1 MRLLFHFLLLFISIR
16 FLLSQTYISLKEGE
30 EVFVASSSLHYEA
43 TIQPSS
49 NSVKF
54 YISSYIGSCSLKFET
69 GVDYTQNDVHGQI
82 IYTIT
87 SPQSQYHFDVIK
99 TNNDVC
105 SLMFLTDNSAQV
117 LITDN
122 VQKIFPISKQDGMV
136 KFNYTNKVSEKKEN
150 IVFRIQSL
158 ECTSTFSINGTDY
171 EASKYTQKS
180 LSSTDELYSLD
191 HIIFSVGVDSFDVS
205 SSEYC
210 TVLITVGELVNNI
223 TITEGAIHDLSF
235 SKNMTSFGFHL
246 RKVASSPYFSIDMP
260 IENDIALRVDSF
272 IKGELYQSQRIYK
285 STLFNLASVYEI
297 KCSTFPCDIDVKLSV
312 SSSISN
318 ELNINFIYRTNG
330 ATQPIYL
337 DKNAAMGKGFLY
349 SNNYYYMTI
358 ENNEEG
364 EIYLYSKKG
373 EGTIY
378 AKIVSKGTIEQN
390 ANWNG
395 RVLLPTSD
403 KTNLQFDSVLNKV
416 TYSYNKAS
424 GSCPCEVYINVKN
437 ENFGDGH
444 GMLVNFEYLLYRRT
458 STDDI
463 TSIPLNEYISGNV
476 NEVNQFNYYKV
487 EIPSNLKTNR
497 IIISLKSEFVSLSIK
512 ENSKPSSTDF
522 TWNLPSEGYIT
533 ISSSDISKES
543 FASVTLIIGATIQSN
558 YDSTYSSY
566 RFRISPQYVNSPDV
580 IIADSNEEE
589 FYQTSFTQKYAY
601 FLTTMTP
608 YDEQNEKYF
617 YAYASDNINKYL
629 PIYLTTY
636 RAAAVESALYSTE
649 LDVLFPTKE
658 QYTYQNSIT
667 SYFIIKKTEAI
678 YDEKLYVIIGV
689 YTETPQMITLS
700 TDSKKKF
707 SNIKFDTVRGL
718 YYIGSQMDLGIEAP
732 FDISTCEYTIEVSA
746 IRPNIT
752 MTSNFDSIKNR
763 ELLGNYYFNMNSK
776 KIGGIIIR
784 NDNSSDRFVS
794 MRMIKKAMNTNV
806 NEIQIGNSYI
816 ENYGTNI
823 YQSAF
828 YIKVPKDAVSFKILF
843 TIPNVENFNKEFDMK
858 CYIVSLETIKR
869 YKLDRSIQIE
879 GEEQSMTYLQNNTMS
894 ITINMDVYN
903 KFYGKYLLVTIE
915 KSSTSSITLT
925 SSAISICSYEESYI
939 ETSPRYY
946 HYNII
951 KGVKKNTYLL
961 SPLTVNDNM
970 IKIELA
976 EEAKSS
982 WLKNFAVFYA
992 IEPYSDVLKYKN
1004 DTLLIK
1010 QSEENEYGKRSIIYQ
1025 IDSSLKGKPLILSVY
1040 LEQIGTVEI
1049 SDEVEMKYIIK
1060 YDMKSESFPSPTFN
1074 ATFVQSLFRRKV
1086 KISFNEIFKDSSII
1100 SSCLY
1105 RVILYQYIPQSKA
1118 EDYDTIYYNNT
1129 FKIDEKEVK
1138 GTNQG
1143 KTIDTE
1149 IYLSSSGNYAIN
1161 IIAEYKSKNNDENS
1175 TVAYTSQIVTEPAV
1189 TIESTPQNKFQFYT
1203 LTNIDTKLY
1212 SIERNANEEYIFI
1225 EFNSAT
1231 KTKFDIEAK
1240 LRIAFQ
1246 GYTEQSVVPS
1256 YMNETS
1262 QIQIDKEDFDYGRSL
1277 IILKTSLK
1285 KLLITFYTDGTNDI
1299 TDFAMKYYS
1308 ADSRDKEHR
1317 YTFNNTISS
1326 LNDTNNRLYVQFKE
1340 MFENSAQVQSMKY
1353 AVSLYKKDTITE
1365 QYLMNTIVINKT
1377 LVYQTKEVDGKNNG
1391 ENVGTS
1397 FTVDDTDSV
1406 YIAVLAI
1413 FTMKDGREERISYG
1427 YSKTDPVA
1435 FDINNS
1441 KTYITSVIDSQ
1452 HCPIS
1457 FVINSN
1463 DTSNRV
1469 YEIDISQS
1477 NLNNTLV
1484 VAYEYYSSSPS
1495 YTNSSSIKEIV
1506 SNGIYSNYRRLF
1518 YIETDFDFPITLSIK
1533 TANSTVSQATKI
1545 SFKYKAIN
1553 KVSDIKTFYINK
1565 DFTVR
1570 LSSSKTLQVKWTEV
1584 FNNTDDID
1592 NSTYIVSIYQ
1602 KEKYKDDWELQ
1613 SIEIDDDVENF
1624 NVQGKNIG
1632 GLRTEDFIFTKEYK
1646 EMYVRL
1652 MVRYVTK
1659 DKDERRDL
1667 IGVIELKS
1675 SNAVAWIILIVVTV
1689 ALLIGGIIYFKVIR
1703 KKDSDDTYKKI
1714 MDIQE
1719 MKSDT
1724 KV

>member
-1 MRLLFHFLLLFISIR
+1 M
-16 FLLSQTYISLKEGE
+16 
-30 EVFVASSSLHYEA
+30 
-43 TIQPSS
+43 
-49 NSVKF
+49 
-54 YISSYIGSCSLKFET
+54 
-69 GVDYTQNDVHGQI
+69 
-82 IYTIT
+82 
-87 SPQSQYHFDVIK
+87 
-99 TNNDVC
+99 
-105 SLMFLTDNSAQV
+105 
-117 LITDN
+117 
-122 VQKIFPISKQDGMV
+122 
-136 KFNYTNKVSEKKEN
+136 
-150 IVFRIQSL
+150 
-158 ECTSTFSINGTDY
+158 
-171 EASKYTQKS
+171 
-180 LSSTDELYSLD
+180 
-191 HIIFSVGVDSFDVS
+191 
-205 SSEYC
+205 
-210 TVLITVGELVNNI
+210 
-223 TITEGAIHDLSF
+223 
-235 SKNMTSFGFHL
+235 
-246 RKVASSPYFSIDMP
+246 
-260 IENDIALRVDSF
+260 
-272 IKGELYQSQRIYK
+272 
-285 STLFNLASVYEI
+285 
-297 KCSTFPCDIDVKLSV
+297 
-312 SSSISN
+312 
-318 ELNINFIYRTNG
+318 
-330 ATQPIYL
+330 
-337 DKNAAMGKGFLY
+337 
-349 SNNYYYMTI
+349 
-358 ENNEEG
+358 
-364 EIYLYSKKG
+364 
-373 EGTIY
+373 
-378 AKIVSKGTIEQN
+378 
-390 ANWNG
+390 
-395 RVLLPTSD
+395 
-403 KTNLQFDSVLNKV
+403 
-416 TYSYNKAS
+416 
-424 GSCPCEVYINVKN
+424 
-437 ENFGDGH
+437 
-444 GMLVNFEYLLYRRT
+444 
-458 STDDI
+458 
-463 TSIPLNEYISGNV
+463 
-476 NEVNQFNYYKV
+476 
-487 EIPSNLKTNR
+487 
-497 IIISLKSEFVSLSIK
+497 
-512 ENSKPSSTDF
+512 
-522 TWNLPSEGYIT
+522 
-533 ISSSDISKES
+533 
-543 FASVTLIIGATIQSN
+543 
-558 YDSTYSSY
+558 
-566 RFRISPQYVNSPDV
+566 
-580 IIADSNEEE
+580 
-589 FYQTSFTQKYAY
+589 
-601 FLTTMTP
+601 
-608 YDEQNEKYF
+608 
-617 YAYASDNINKYL
+617 
-629 PIYLTTY
+629 
-636 RAAAVESALYSTE
+636 
-649 LDVLFPTKE
+649 
-658 QYTYQNSIT
+658 
-667 SYFIIKKTEAI
+667 
-678 YDEKLYVIIGV
+678 
-689 YTETPQMITLS
+689 
-700 TDSKKKF
+700 
-707 SNIKFDTVRGL
+707 
-718 YYIGSQMDLGIEAP
+718 
-732 FDISTCEYTIEVSA
+732 
-746 IRPNIT
+746 
-752 MTSNFDSIKNR
+752 
-763 ELLGNYYFNMNSK
+763 
-776 KIGGIIIR
+776 
-784 NDNSSDRFVS
+784 
-794 MRMIKKAMNTNV
+794 
-806 NEIQIGNSYI
+806 
-816 ENYGTNI
+816 
-823 YQSAF
+823 
-828 YIKVPKDAVSFKILF
+828 
-843 TIPNVENFNKEFDMK
+843 
-858 CYIVSLETIKR
+858 
-869 YKLDRSIQIE
+869 
-879 GEEQSMTYLQNNTMS
+879 
-894 ITINMDVYN
+894 
-903 KFYGKYLLVTIE
+903 
-915 KSSTSSITLT
+915 
-925 SSAISICSYEESYI
+925 
-939 ETSPRYY
+939 
-946 HYNII
+946 
-951 KGVKKNTYLL
+951 
-961 SPLTVNDNM
+961 
-970 IKIELA
+970 
-976 EEAKSS
+976 
-982 WLKNFAVFYA
+982 
-992 IEPYSDVLKYKN
+992 
-1004 DTLLIK
+1004 
-1010 QSEENEYGKRSIIYQ
+1010 
-1025 IDSSLKGKPLILSVY
+1025 
-1040 LEQIGTVEI
+1040 
-1049 SDEVEMKYIIK
+1049 
-1060 YDMKSESFPSPTFN
+1060 
-1074 ATFVQSLFRRKV
+1074 
-1086 KISFNEIFKDSSII
+1086 
-1100 SSCLY
+1100 
-1105 RVILYQYIPQSKA
+1105 
-1118 EDYDTIYYNNT
+1118 
-1129 FKIDEKEVK
+1129 K